1 MESTLY
7 FYTGTQIYGLY
18 EIDALFLSINDIYM
32 HVVLTSS
39 LVLSKYLMLKL

>member
-18 EIDALFLSINDIYM
+18 EIDALFLLINDIYVP
-32 HVVLTSS
+32 VVLTPS
-39 LVLSKYLMLKL
+39 LILSKYLMLKL